1 MSAKTIWPIRQLRA
15 DFHAGH
21 ISKAEAH
28 LADTIADLLVE
39 SGKYPHREWQPLH
52 SSWLG
57 RSSCCAEARIPPAR
71 GPPAAVCLGRAV
83 GGVLDAPVT
92 APDHAA
98 ARARQPDRS

>member
-39 SGKYPHREWQPLH
+39 SGKYPHREWQPYAFLMARMI
-52 SSWLG
+52 LLLCRAQNPVG
-57 RSSCCAEARIPPAR
+57 PRSP
-71 GPPAAVCLGRAV
+71 
-83 GGVLDAPVT
+83 GGVLLWARNSRRSQGRDDSSIAHSIT
-92 APDHAA
+92 TRAA
-98 ARARQPDRS
+98 

>member
-39 SGKYPHREWQPLH
+39 SGRYPHREWQPLCIPH
-52 SSWLG
+52 GSDDPLVVPSTES
-57 RSSCCAEARIPPAR
+57 RPPAIPR
-71 GPPAAVCLGRAV
+71 QGFALGAEFAAITRPG
-83 GGVLDAPVT
+83 
-92 APDHAA
+92 
-98 ARARQPDRS
+98 

>member
-39 SGKYPHREWQPLH
+39 SGKYPHREWQPYACLMARMI
-52 SSWLG
+52 LLLCRAQNPVG
-57 RSSCCAEARIPPAR
+57 PRSPGSRHE
-71 GPPAAVCLGRAV
+71 
-83 GGVLDAPVT
+83 
-92 APDHAA
+92 
-98 ARARQPDRS
+98 QPDRRAGASRNLPSKDTGRG